1 MKDKLQ
7 TAGVELSERH
17 CKSCETGEGHLEP
30 TMIKTLMNQLPGE
43 WKLKDNHELEKS
55 FKFPDFRS
63 ALAFT
68 NQVGA
73 LAEEE
78 GHHPDI
84 FLAYG
89 EVKLRLST
97 HSAKG
102 LTENDFIL
110 AAKINELK

>member
-1 MKDKLQ
+1 
-7 TAGVELSERH
+7 
-17 CKSCETGEGHLEP
+17 
-30 TMIKTLMNQLPGE
+30 MIKTLLKQLPGE
-43 WKLKDNHELEKS
+43 WKVAGNRQLEKR
-55 FKFPDFRS
+55 FKFPDFRA

-73 LAEEE
+73 IAEEQ

-84 FLAYG
+84 FLTYG
-89 EVKLRLST
+89 EVRLRIST

-110 AAKINELK
+110 AAKIEESMA